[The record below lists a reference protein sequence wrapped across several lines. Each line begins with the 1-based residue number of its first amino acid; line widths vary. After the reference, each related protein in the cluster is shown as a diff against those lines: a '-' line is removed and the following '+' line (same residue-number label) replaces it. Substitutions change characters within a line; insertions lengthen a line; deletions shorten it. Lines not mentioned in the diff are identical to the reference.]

1 MLCKELSAY
10 RLLSHRCFGRNRF
23 LIVTILSYYYIS
35 WCESFALAEAEYHE
49 SHWAAGSFQ
58 DHTEEARGSWKIC
71 SLLFTSVYIIYM
83 KSLHEVTSLT
93 SEHRNIH
100 TTAFSCAHLSW
111 YTGQKPTFSLPGLL
125 CPKPNLI
132 NWNYHFSGLSGFLY
146 GLESSTHQLYH
157 TSEQL
162 PKCLNKSLLL
172 LNCSKEKHQQIQTTS
187 YILHSWNYYKSCLN
201 LTRVYLVNHNIM
213 SRTFSFLI
221 YYSRHL
227 ILLHGSK
234 WQKGGKQ
241 L

>member
-1 MLCKELSAY
+1 MWIF
-10 RLLSHRCFGRNRF
+10 CFGRSR
-23 LIVTILSYYYIS
+23 IS
-35 WCESFALAEAEYHE
+35 WISLSCWKLSA
-49 SHWAAGSFQ
+49 SH
-58 DHTEEARGSWKIC
+58 RGSKR
-71 SLLFTSVYIIYM
+71 LLEDLLATFHFCLYYLHEVMYM
-83 KSLHEVTSLT
+83 KSLHWLQSTETYILLHFPVPTSPDT
-93 SEHRNIH
+93 QDKKN
-100 TTAFSCAHLSW
+100 
-111 YTGQKPTFSLPGLL
+111 TFSLPGLL
-125 CPKPNLI
+125 CPNLI

-187 YILHSWNYYKSCLN
+187 YIPHSWNYYKSCLN